1 MHDLASGPFDADIG
15 LEELRLELL
24 LIQVLHEE
32 AERLIAEHT
41 PPEGTGPEPEGHDL

>member
-41 PPEGTGPEPEGHDL
+41 PTDSTDPGPEEHAP